1 MPVAAGAVVVA
12 AADGVAVAL
21 CVAVAFVGVA
31 AAFFVATGLVVA
43 PEVEDVEEDDE
54 ADAEEPVP
62 VVPIADPPAM
72 LIELVVDN
80 CGGVIANTAPRPPT
94 VPPAISSARFI
105 SYPQFITTYR
115 VNLPREDQ
123 HLYKSLQT

>member
-1 MPVAAGAVVVA
+1 VAAGCFA
-12 AADGVAVAL
+12 AAV
-21 CVAVAFVGVA
+21 
-31 AAFFVATGLVVA
+31 AFFVAVGFVA
-43 PEVEDVEEDDE
+43 LEGEGDE

-62 VVPIADPPAM
+62 VAPIAEPPAM
-72 LIELVVDN
+72 FIELVVDN

-123 HLYKSLQT
+123 HLYKSLLT

>member
-1 MPVAAGAVVVA
+1 VAAGFVDAVEA
-12 AADGVAVAL
+12 A
-21 CVAVAFVGVA
+21 
-31 AAFFVATGLVVA
+31 
-43 PEVEDVEEDDE
+43 EVEDVEEDDE

-62 VVPIADPPAM
+62 VVPIAVPPAM

-105 SYPQFITTYR
+105 SYPQFITTYC

>member
-1 MPVAAGAVVVA
+1 VVPLFVATGFALFVA
-12 AADGVAVAL
+12 AADATGVA
-21 CVAVAFVGVA
+21 
-31 AAFFVATGLVVA
+31 
-43 PEVEDVEEDDE
+43 EDNE

-62 VVPIADPPAM
+62 VIPIAEPPAM

-105 SYPQFITTYR
+105 SCPQFITTYCL
-115 VNLPREDQ
+115 NLPREDQ